1 MESERKLSAL
11 QNIYAASIAE
21 TVNTYRALGQLSSIV
36 ARKEAR
42 QGQTAPFMLQQ
53 LGIETEEEVF
63 SRLSDVFGCANW
75 QVEKH
80 ETGFEAT
87 ATACKLCAL
96 SKKMGGASPCHGWC
110 IDPMTA
116 MIKEIA
122 RRKGYVAQVRLE
134 GTLMEQDRCTLA
146 ITM

>member
-11 QNIYAASIAE
+11 QNVYAASIAE
-21 TVNTYRALGQLSSIV
+21 TVNTYQGLGQLSSIV

-42 QGQTAPFMLQQ
+42 QEQTAPFMLQQ

-63 SRLSDVFGCANW
+63 SKLSDIFGCANW
-75 QVEKH
+75 KVGQQ
-80 ETGFEAT
+80 ETGFVAT

-96 SKKMGGASPCHGWC
+96 SKEMGGASPCHGWC

-122 RRKGYVAQVRLE
+122 RRKGSVAQVRLE
-134 GTLMEQDRCTLA
+134 GTLMEQERCTLA
-146 ITM
+146 ITR

>member
-1 MESERKLSAL
+1 MESEKKLSVL

-21 TVNTYRALGQLSSIV
+21 TVNTYQALGQLSSIV

-42 QGQTAPFMLQQ
+42 QEQTAPFMLQQ

-63 SRLSDVFGCANW
+63 ARLSEVFGCANW
-75 QVEKH
+75 QVEKQ
-80 ETGFEAT
+80 ETGFVAT

-116 MIKEIA
+116 MIKEIS
-122 RRKGYVAQVRLE
+122 RSKGYVAQVSLE

>member
-1 MESERKLSAL
+1 MESERKLSVI

-21 TVNTYRALGQLSSIV
+21 TVNTYQALGQLSSIV

-42 QGQTAPFMLQQ
+42 QEQTAPFMLQQ

-63 SRLSDVFGCANW
+63 SRLSEVFGCANW
-75 QVEKH
+75 HVDKH
-80 ETGFEAT
+80 ETGFVAT

-122 RRKGYVAQVRLE
+122 RRKGTVAQVRLE

-146 ITM
+146 ITV